1 MVDIAFFLF
10 SYIVY
15 IVTVV
20 ILMMNL
26 LIALMGATYEDTV
39 KNSALE
45 CAHTNTSVCA
55 AHTLMHTY
63 STLVCE

>member
-1 MVDIAFFLF
+1 MVDLTVFLF

-15 IVTVV
+15 IVTVL

-39 KNSALE
+39 KNSTLE
-45 CAHTNTSVCA
+45 YAH
-55 AHTLMHTY
+55 
-63 STLVCE
+63 